1 LVVGLNLLIDY
12 HVGAAA
18 IARSFAGY
26 LRQLAAALPGA
37 THAVVILSVV
47 CILSRCSIQAD

>member
-37 THAVVILSVV
+37 SHAST
-47 CILSRCSIQAD
+47 QW